1 MNGGLACEQI
11 WEEIHAAAKAAVAS
25 IEGRQ
30 MSAEEARFYQE
41 DWSAHHP
48 VHCRS

>member
-1 MNGGLACEQI
+1 MCKQI
-11 WEEIHAAAKAAVAS
+11 WEEIHAAAKAAVAL

-41 DWSAHHP
+41 DWSAHPP
-48 VHCRS
+48 VHCRP